1 MQPQRGLRA
10 ATSGSQYNNS
20 MGGDHNLGTYNPPPM
35 TSHSQIS
42 GGRSVGKSG
51 TDSLNES
58 KISFGVDFNSA
69 VKFSGRDQTAIP
81 ADDDTD

>member
-1 MQPQRGLRA
+1 M
-10 ATSGSQYNNS
+10 
-20 MGGDHNLGTYNPPPM
+20 
-35 TSHSQIS
+35 
-42 GGRSVGKSG
+42 GKSG